1 MNSTE
6 KLTQATAIHEL
17 SRDECLA
24 RLQSHQLGRL
34 AVSEG
39 ALPRILPVNYAMDCA
54 NVVFRTQQGGL
65 LDRTCR
71 NTIVAF
77 EIDDFDPATQT
88 GWSVV
93 VVGTATVLYA
103 SEWLRAVELGLS
115 SVGAPDGSLFVK
127 IVPGIITGRA
137 ITAAAGG

>member
-1 MNSTE
+1 MNNTE
-6 KLTQATAIHEL
+6 NLTPINTVREL
-17 SRDECLA
+17 SRDECVT
-24 RLQSHQLGRL
+24 RLQAHQLGRL

-39 ALPRILPVNYAMDCA
+39 ALPLIVPVNYAMDSA

-77 EIDDFDPATQT
+77 EIDDFDPSTEA

-115 SVGAPDGSLFVK
+115 SAGAADGSMFVK

-137 ITAAAGG
+137 ITGAVSA

>member
-1 MNSTE
+1 MNTTGR
-6 KLTQATAIHEL
+6 LTGVTTIHEM

-24 RLQSHQLGRL
+24 RLQTHQLGRL

-39 ALPRILPVNYAMDCA
+39 ALPLILPVNYAMDSA
-54 NVVFRTQQGGL
+54 NVVFRTRQGGL

-77 EIDDFDPATQT
+77 EIDDFDSSTET

-115 SVGAPDGSLFVK
+115 SAGATDGSLFVK

-137 ITAAAGG
+137 ITADVSA